1 MAEIQLQR
9 RSRDTELAS
18 LGSLARVCVELLA
31 SVRPSL
37 SRGGNWFFRDRIL
50 CVVTQPLPQPHSH
63 RHSLSSLRLW
73 LSTNMPRDNDD
84 SMFSLHIS
92 DRQESSRWRPRS
104 NIGQTAF
111 SNHKCIWELSA
122 VRAPR
127 HRRIRNTETKHGTKL
142 RPSNFRPKNGTG
154 SLQQQP
160 CREKIGHEQ
169 RSSHWF
175 DTRRFRRREKPAIMR
190 GYLVGGRKML
200 QQHYRKYRSQERNL
214 LLFKLEEGQSP
225 LSFIWNYVCGGFFN
239 ISTCKCG
246 KAPPDKPSYS

>member
-1 MAEIQLQR
+1 M
-9 RSRDTELAS
+9 SRN
-18 LGSLARVCVELLA
+18 
-31 SVRPSL
+31 L
-37 SRGGNWFFRDRIL
+37 SRSTTRT
-50 CVVTQPLPQPHSH
+50 VT
-63 RHSLSSLRLW
+63 LSSLRLW

-160 CREKIGHEQ
+160 CREKIGHEHG
-169 RSSHWF
+169 SSHWLGRACVVLF
-175 DTRRFRRREKPAIMR
+175 GIMS
-190 GYLVGGRKML
+190 VEDF
-200 QQHYRKYRSQERNL
+200 SI
-214 LLFKLEEGQSP
+214 F
-225 LSFIWNYVCGGFFN
+225 
-239 ISTCKCG
+239 STCKCG